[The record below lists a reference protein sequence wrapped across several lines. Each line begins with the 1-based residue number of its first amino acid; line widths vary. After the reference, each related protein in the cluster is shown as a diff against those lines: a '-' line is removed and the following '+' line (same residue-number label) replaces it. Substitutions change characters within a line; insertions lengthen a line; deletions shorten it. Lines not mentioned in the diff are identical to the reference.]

1 MTRLQLEYPTGEII
15 ASKYEVVERLDRSPL
30 GVSYRVRHDKSGRTL
45 RLLMLDPEVAGK
57 DAKERIIEAVKTAKA
72 ISDPGLL
79 KVGELGQ
86 HNGVAY
92 ITTEDFAGRTLRELL
107 QENRVKGAQLSPQEV
122 AQITVK
128 LLEAC
133 RAVHDAGHQLRALR
147 PEYVLVSLRRT
158 GPKGATVVAEV
169 RVLHAGLWDLVPI
182 GVLAEDEFNR
192 GEAQYLAPEL
202 KSFNPK
208 TTARA
213 DVYSAGVIFYELL
226 VGQAPLGTY
235 QFPRQR
241 RPELPELVDN
251 ICEMALAS
259 APEDR
264 YPTVR
269 DFIVSV
275 QSTFRSVEEDE
286 IPIRTGMHPLV
297 WVLGGVI
304 VVALSVMLYFGTADS
319 QLQLVARDNDLRSG
333 ILEKHSRPEASRLT
347 EILAKAPPNMAYI
360 PAGPFVSGRLHQEA
374 DNLGAEPLA
383 EVRELPAYLIDIF
396 EAPNLKDAPPT
407 VGVTLA
413 EAEKACQAQSKRLC
427 SADELEKACKGPANL
442 IYGYDDAYSAAA
454 CGSDSTKAYTSGSRA
469 DCKSGW
475 GVYDLAGNL
484 REWTSTR
491 TGDTRALL
499 KGGVDSNPQKSTR
512 CAFSSDEGTA
522 FADGTIGFRCCA
534 DAPKE
539 P

>member
-1 MTRLQLEYPTGEII
+1 LTRLQLEYPSGEII
-15 ASKYEVVERLDRSPL
+15 ASKYEVVERLDRCPL

-72 ISDPGLL
+72 INDPGLL

-107 QENRVKGAQLSPQEV
+107 QENRVKGAQLSLQEV

-147 PEYVLVSLRRT
+147 PEHILVALRRT

-169 RVLHAGLWDLVPI
+169 RVLHAGLWDLAPI
-182 GVLAEDEFNR
+182 GMLAEDEFNR

-213 DVYSAGVIFYELL
+213 DVYSVGVIFYELL

-251 ICEMALAS
+251 ICEMALAN

-264 YPTVR
+264 YNNVR

-275 QSTFRSVEEDE
+275 QSAFRTADEEDL
-286 IPIRTGMHPLV
+286 PVRAGMHPLV

-304 VVALSVMLYFGTADS
+304 VAALSIMLYFGTGDDK
-319 QLQLVARDNDLRSG
+319 LQAISLDNELRTT
-333 ILEKHSRPEASRLT
+333 ILEKHARPEAAKLN
-347 EILAKAPPNMAYI
+347 EIMAKAPPNMVYI
-360 PAGPFVSGRLHQEA
+360 PAGPFVAGRLHQEEDSLA
-374 DNLGAEPLA
+374 AEPLA
-383 EVRELPAYLIDIF
+383 EVRTIPGFLIDIF
-396 EAPNLKDAPPT
+396 EAPNLKDGPPT
-407 VGVTLA
+407 HEVTYN
-413 EAEKACQAQSKRLC
+413 EAQKACEGQGKRLC
-427 SADELEKACKGPANL
+427 TADEMEKACKGPANL
-442 IYGYDDAYSAAA
+442 IFGYADEYQPASCA
-454 CGSDSTKAYTSGSRA
+454 GEVGKAYPSGSRQE
-469 DCKSGW
+469 CKSAW
-475 GVYDLAGNL
+475 GVYDLSGNL
-484 REWTSTR
+484 REWTSTLK
-491 TGDTRALL
+491 GDSRALV
-499 KGGVDSNPQKSTR
+499 KGGAESSPERSTR
-512 CAFSSDEGTA
+512 CAFSSDEGTS
-522 FADGTIGFRCCA
+522 FADASIGFRCCA
-534 DAPKE
+534 SVEAAP
-539 P
+539 